1 METNDH
7 FDPQLFN
14 TQQSLQIEG
23 NQDDD
28 DGSDFSLPTIRRRSA
43 ATPLGGSRKKTKL
56 SIQEIAAKEVA
67 ASFVSLGESIKEAWL
82 ISQAPIKTHFDSCL
96 EILNEMNNK
105 GLIENKDYFRIC
117 EVLEQKEAYA
127 AMFYSMSSNL
137 RLEWLKDKELIEG
150 AEINDDL

>member
-1 METNDH
+1 METPDY

-14 TQQSLQIEG
+14 IQQSLQIEG
-23 NQDDD
+23 NQEDD
-28 DGSDFSLPTIRRRSA
+28 DGSDFSLPPVRRRSSA
-43 ATPLGGSRKKTKL
+43 PSLGGLRKKPKL

-105 GLIENKDYFRIC
+105 SLIESKDYFRIC
-117 EVLEQKEAYA
+117 EVLEQKEANA
-127 AMFYSMSSNL
+127 AMFCSMSSNL
-137 RLEWLKDKELIEG
+137 RLEWLKDKGLIEG